1 MPEETPQEI
10 LNNEHIV
17 QAIDENAQETNSLL
31 EHSFQLIAKQGDIQ
45 EQQLETADKSY
56 AELKDVNKGIKD
68 LTDKLNPQEIGDN
81 ATFIVK
87 GVKGDKGDKGD
98 TGEKGEKGDKGDKGE
113 QGIQGIKGDKG
124 EQGIQGIQGEKG
136 KDGKD
141 GIDGKDGKNGVKGKD
156 GKDGSPDTGKDIVKK
171 LSDLKEKDRLD
182 YSVLKNTPDLNN
194 ILSVARHQSS
204 KTVSLIELDD
214 VDYSGLSI
222 VNGKYVLGSGSGGGT
237 WTPEGVT
244 YQNVGGIHSGEDLG
258 TSPVSISDT
267 LTQIFYPY
275 TSPSITSF
283 TPASQLFEIGN
294 DQTNVSLSATYVK
307 RTDPI
312 TSVVFKRN
320 GTIIYTDPSPNPN
333 GGTSSYV
340 DTVGLSS
347 TGTYSVEVSDG
358 NTTSTVTHTF
368 TFVGTYYYGVASPG
382 LDISSDGGGLTKLLI
397 NNTPTVAEQFSPVV
411 QVYYF
416 AYPDSYSS
424 LTSILDQNGFET
436 IGDWTVSTV
445 SVTNSYGAVISYR
458 QYEFNNLTT
467 QTDFTNTFKQ

>member
-1 MPEETPQEI
+1 MRKDTVWGNYNDNYIKTTNPLGYDVLINGQNKYLNFNLFSGEMGYGFRDNDGTIEFKNDSGVWTP
-10 LNNEHIV
+10 
-17 QAIDENAQETNSLL
+17 
-31 EHSFQLIAKQGDIQ
+31 
-45 EQQLETADKSY
+45 
-56 AELKDVNKGIKD
+56 
-68 LTDKLNPQEIGDN
+68 IG
-81 ATFIVK
+81 
-87 GVKGDKGDKGD
+87 GGG
-98 TGEKGEKGDKGDKGE
+98 
-113 QGIQGIKGDKG
+113 
-124 EQGIQGIQGEKG
+124 
-136 KDGKD
+136 
-141 GIDGKDGKNGVKGKD
+141 
-156 GKDGSPDTGKDIVKK
+156 
-171 LSDLKEKDRLD
+171 
-182 YSVLKNTPDLNN
+182 
-194 ILSVARHQSS
+194 
-204 KTVSLIELDD
+204 
-214 VDYSGLSI
+214 
-222 VNGKYVLGSGSGGGT
+222 GGGT

-275 TSPSITSF
+275 TAPSITSF
-283 TPASQLFEIGN
+283 SPSSQLFEIGN

-320 GTIIYTDPSPNPN
+320 GTVIYTDPSPNPN

-358 NTTSTVTHTF
+358 TTTSTVTHTF

-397 NNTPTVAEQFSPVV
+397 NNTATVAEQFSPVV

-416 AYPDSYSS
+416 AYPNSYSA

-467 QTDFTNTFKQ
+467 QTDFTNSFKQ